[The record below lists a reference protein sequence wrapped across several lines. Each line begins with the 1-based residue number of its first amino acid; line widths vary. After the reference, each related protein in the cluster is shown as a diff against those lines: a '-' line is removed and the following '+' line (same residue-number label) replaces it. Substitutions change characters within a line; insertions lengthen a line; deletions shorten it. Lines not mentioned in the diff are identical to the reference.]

1 MQNLIYLIIMA
12 LAGGAG
18 WYAGSWKGRDAV
30 EAVARYKDLG
40 EKAEATLNQVKAQLG
55 TDLAAKDAK
64 FDAEIKKL
72 AETHTQQIQSYD
84 AKIAGNAKEIN
95 RLSQASVAGQARI
108 AGLMKQRDAAS
119 TPEAKK
125 QFDTQIQT
133 EVAAQKAVEV
143 EIDGRKCLPVPVP
156 LAVLADWQGAGQG
169 AGQAVKP

>member
-18 WYAGSWKGRDAV
+18 WYGGSWKGRDAV

-40 EKAEATLNQVKAQLG
+40 EKAEATLKQVKAQLG

-84 AKIAGNAKEIN
+84 TKIAGNAKEIA
-95 RLSQASVAGQARI
+95 RLSQVSVAGQARI
-108 AGLMKQRDAAS
+108 TGLMKQRDAAT

-125 QFDTQIQT
+125 QLDTQIQA
-133 EVAAQKAVEV
+133 EVVAQKAVEV

-156 LAVLADWQGAGQG
+156 LAVLADWQGAGQ
-169 AGQAVKP
+169 AVKP